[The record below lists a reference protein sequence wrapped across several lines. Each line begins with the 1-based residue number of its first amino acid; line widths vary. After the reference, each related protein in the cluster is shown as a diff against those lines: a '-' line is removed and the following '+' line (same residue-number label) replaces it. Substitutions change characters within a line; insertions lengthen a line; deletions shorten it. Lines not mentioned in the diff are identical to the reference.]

1 MQAPTSWPR
10 SSRGWRKPAS
20 SNRAPS
26 NALLAVALVLAASCG
41 GGSNLPSASRSVSLP
56 TLPSRTP
63 IPTRTTS
70 PPISEAPTRTST
82 STSTSSTTSAPTKTS
97 TSTATKT
104 STSTATSTSTSTSTS
119 TATSPAPQTSVAGSV
134 TLVPTATSSPVPAAT
149 SSAPVWPWI
158 LLAIAVLAAITA
170 FVLRARSR
178 QAAAA
183 AVRQRALDAYADAV
197 ALHDQA
203 AVLPMSAD
211 VDRPRMLSD
220 VSASLDRVIGAF
232 EALSLEPALRD
243 ASEEIRQ
250 VQLALGNLR
259 GALQAQVQAGGIDP
273 ELLRARL
280 ADLDS
285 TLQPYRQRLMP
296 TAP

>member
-1 MQAPTSWPR
+1 
-10 SSRGWRKPAS
+10 
-20 SNRAPS
+20 
-26 NALLAVALVLAASCG
+26 
-41 GGSNLPSASRSVSLP
+41 
-56 TLPSRTP
+56 
-63 IPTRTTS
+63 
-70 PPISEAPTRTST
+70 
-82 STSTSSTTSAPTKTS
+82 
-97 TSTATKT
+97 
-104 STSTATSTSTSTSTS
+104 
-119 TATSPAPQTSVAGSV
+119 
-134 TLVPTATSSPVPAAT
+134 
-149 SSAPVWPWI
+149 VWPWI

-203 AVLPMSAD
+203 AVLPMSPD

-259 GALQAQVQAGGIDP
+259 GALQAQVEAGGIDP

-285 TLQPYRQRLMP
+285 SLQPYRQRLMP

>member
-70 PPISEAPTRTST
+70 PPTSEAPTRTST

-104 STSTATSTSTSTSTS
+104 STSTATSTSTSTS

-170 FVLRARSR
+170 LVLRARSR

-259 GALQAQVQAGGIDP
+259 GALQAQVEAGGIDP

>member
-1 MQAPTSWPR
+1 
-10 SSRGWRKPAS
+10 
-20 SNRAPS
+20 
-26 NALLAVALVLAASCG
+26 
-41 GGSNLPSASRSVSLP
+41 
-56 TLPSRTP
+56 
-63 IPTRTTS
+63 
-70 PPISEAPTRTST
+70 
-82 STSTSSTTSAPTKTS
+82 
-97 TSTATKT
+97 
-104 STSTATSTSTSTSTS
+104 
-119 TATSPAPQTSVAGSV
+119 
-134 TLVPTATSSPVPAAT
+134 
-149 SSAPVWPWI
+149 VWPWI

-259 GALQAQVQAGGIDP
+259 GALQAQVEAGGIDP

>member
-1 MQAPTSWPR
+1 MRAPTSWPR

-20 SNRAPS
+20 SIRAPS
-26 NALLAVALVLAASCG
+26 NAVLAVALVLAASCG

-70 PPISEAPTRTST
+70 PPTSEAPTRTST

-104 STSTATSTSTSTSTS
+104 STSTATSTSTSTS

-259 GALQAQVQAGGIDP
+259 GALQAQVEAGGIDP

>member
-1 MQAPTSWPR
+1 
-10 SSRGWRKPAS
+10 
-20 SNRAPS
+20 
-26 NALLAVALVLAASCG
+26 
-41 GGSNLPSASRSVSLP
+41 
-56 TLPSRTP
+56 
-63 IPTRTTS
+63 
-70 PPISEAPTRTST
+70 
-82 STSTSSTTSAPTKTS
+82 
-97 TSTATKT
+97 
-104 STSTATSTSTSTSTS
+104 
-119 TATSPAPQTSVAGSV
+119 
-134 TLVPTATSSPVPAAT
+134 
-149 SSAPVWPWI
+149 VWPWI

-197 ALHDQA
+197 ALHDQV

-259 GALQAQVQAGGIDP
+259 GALQAQVEAGGIDP